1 MAIKVLIA
9 DDHPLLRQGL
19 VGILS
24 RESDIVV
31 VGEAGDGREAVEMAA
46 ALQPDVVVMDISM
59 PRAGGLGATRKIQEL
74 YPSIGVIILTI
85 HDDDQYLYE
94 LVRAGAKGYL
104 MKDAAPDLVVEAI
117 RKVHRGKPY
126 LPPDLLNKVLGEFQ
140 RLRYDGSPPVR
151 IEKEPG
157 EAEAAPGVGALTE
170 REMDI
175 LEQIVN
181 GLSNA
186 EIGEELFIS
195 EKTVKN
201 HITNILRKLGLTDRT
216 QAAVYALRH
225 GLVEA
230 SEVPVRRRAVE
241 K

>member
-19 VGILS
+19 VGILA
-24 RESDIVV
+24 REDDIEV
-31 VGEAGDGREAVEMAA
+31 VGEAGDGRQAVELAG
-46 ALQPDVVVMDISM
+46 ALQPDVILMDISM
-59 PRAGGLGATRKIQEL
+59 PKGGGLGATRAIRDK
-74 YPSIGVIILTI
+74 YPDIGVIVLTI

-104 MKDAAPDLVVEAI
+104 VKDSDPARVVEAI
-117 RKVHRGKPY
+117 RRVHAGKPY

-140 RLRYDGSPPVR
+140 RLRYGGSPAGLER
-151 IEKEPG
+151 
-157 EAEAAPGVGALTE
+157 TE
-170 REMDI
+170 RTLAGPGAELTSRELEI

-181 GLSNA
+181 GLTNV
-186 EIGEELFIS
+186 EIGETLFIS

-216 QAAVYALRH
+216 QAAVYALHH
-225 GLVEA
+225 GLVQVTA
-230 SEVPVRRRAVE
+230 PPGRRTAGR
-241 K
+241 

>member
-59 PRAGGLGATRKIQEL
+59 PRGGGLGATRKFQEL

>member
-59 PRAGGLGATRKIQEL
+59 PRGGGLGATRKIQEL

>member
-31 VGEAGDGREAVEMAA
+31 VGEAGDGREAVAMAA

-59 PRAGGLGATRKIQEL
+59 PRGGGLGATRKIQEL

-117 RKVHRGKPY
+117 RKVYRGKPY

-140 RLRYDGSPPVR
+140 RMRYGGPPTVR
-151 IEKEPG
+151 LQEEVG
-157 EAEAAPGVGALTE
+157 ESRGAEALTQ

-216 QAAVYALRH
+216 QAAVYALHH
-225 GLVEA
+225 GLVEVTQA
-230 SEVPVRRRAVE
+230 PAGRRTAE